1 MSGTLNT
8 VKGGST
14 VPIKFELFK
23 GATELTD
30 TASITQPLRATKVAR
45 DTGATVDEIEVVA
58 TGATAL
64 RYDATGGQFV
74 YNWKTPTGAG
84 RCYKVTITANDG
96 SSPRARAAAG
106 SCSAWSKSRAPRCHC

>member
-30 TASITQPLRATKVAR
+30 TASINQPLRATKVACES
-45 DTGATVDEIEVVA
+45 GATVDEIELVA
-58 TGATAL
+58 AGATAL

-74 YNWKTPTGAG
+74 YNWKTPTGTG
-84 RCYKVTITANDG
+84 TCYKVTITANDG
-96 SSPRARAAAG
+96 SSQTAHF
-106 SCSAWSKSRAPRCHC
+106 KLK